1 MRSELGL
8 KRIQNFIM
16 SDTEELH
23 VGDFNP
29 STYEHVLP
37 EGAHD
42 FNDYDSEYE
51 EQHPELG
58 FTDEQVEAEVAKL
71 DPEDKKFYE
80 EYREFL
86 DTYYRQHGKII
97 EMPDLIKMIMTGRYP
112 EIPST
117 TRKEQDELR
126 EKLMIETR
134 KREMSQ
140 QAGLE
145 EEPPRK
151 IRRIVPER
159 IGKIID
165 VTGDDD
171 PDAPMIIKITPGVDP
186 YAQLDLEEEE
196 LEYKVGDETASEI
209 HPDDDDADDLSCIT
223 IDSLKH
229 IDNDEV
235 KEIWKGMAKIKQ
247 QEGEYYEKLAGM
259 VDEMTPEVI
268 YQTVKTTPRPATAL
282 PQCAEDLLTEL
293 GNEELFRRILA
304 VGYMSYQ
311 AFEKNRKKR
320 LGETYKP
327 NTIREVAA
335 RFNISTSRLMDLRR
349 GAAINRED
357 TQRAKMLKAEKKEE
371 DRGQNSYRIPCNF
384 TRRTSHSTTIHLQGV
399 KETPNKNK
407 ILGPFRDHQ
416 IFPK

>member
-1 MRSELGL
+1 
-8 KRIQNFIM
+8 M

-42 FNDYDSEYE
+42 FHDYDSEYE

-71 DPEDKKFYE
+71 DPDDKKFYE

-86 DTYYRQHGKII
+86 DTYYCQHGKII
-97 EMPDLIKMIMTGRYP
+97 EMPDLIKLIMMGRYP

-117 TRKEQDELR
+117 TRKEQDELQ

-134 KREMSQ
+134 KCEMSQ

-151 IRRIVPER
+151 IRRIVPEMV
-159 IGKIID
+159 GKIID
-165 VTGDDD
+165 VTGEDD
-171 PDAPMIIKITPGVDP
+171 PDAPTIIKITPGVNP
-186 YAQLDLEEEE
+186 YSQLDMEEEE
-196 LEYKVGDETASEI
+196 LEYKVGDETASKI

-223 IDSLKH
+223 INSLKH
-229 IDNDEV
+229 VDNEKV
-235 KEIWKGMAKIKQ
+235 KNIWQGMAKLKR
-247 QEGEYYEKLAGM
+247 QEGDYYSELADM
-259 VDEMTPEVI
+259 VDEMSPETI
-268 YQTVKTTPRPATAL
+268 YQSVQVTPRPATAL

-293 GNEELFRRILA
+293 GSEELFRRILA

-320 LGETYKP
+320 LGESYKP

-335 RFNISTSRLMDLRR
+335 RFNISTSRLMDLHR

-371 DRGQNSYRIPCNF
+371 TEGKTPTGSRA
-384 TRRTSHSTTIHLQGV
+384 TSPEEQATPQPSTS
-399 KETPNKNK
+399 KE
-407 ILGPFRDHQ
+407 
-416 IFPK
+416 

>member
-1 MRSELGL
+1 M
-8 KRIQNFIM
+8 M

-42 FNDYDSEYE
+42 FDDYDSEYE
-51 EQHPELG
+51 EKHPELG

-71 DPEDKKFYE
+71 NPEDKKFYE
-80 EYREFL
+80 EYRGFL
-86 DTYYRQHGKII
+86 DAYYHQHGKII
-97 EMPDLIKMIMTGRYP
+97 EMPDLIKLIMTGRYP

-117 TRKEQDELR
+117 TRKEQEELQ

-171 PDAPMIIKITPGVDP
+171 PDAPVIIKITPGVDP

-196 LEYKVGDETASEI
+196 LEYKVGDKTASEI
-209 HPDDDDADDLSCIT
+209 HPDDADADNLSCIT

-229 IDNDEV
+229 IDNDKV
-235 KEIWKGMAKIKQ
+235 KEIWAGMAKLKH
-247 QEGEYYEKLAGM
+247 QEGEYYEQLAGM
-259 VDEMTPEVI
+259 VDGMTPEVI
-268 YQTVKTTPRPATAL
+268 YQSVQATPRPSTNV
-282 PQCAEDLLTEL
+282 PTCADELLEEL
-293 GNEELFRRILA
+293 GSAELFKRVLA
-304 VGYMSYQ
+304 IGYMDWQ
-311 AFEKNRKKR
+311 GFEKNRRKR
-320 LGETYKP
+320 LGEKYKP
-327 NTIREVAA
+327 NTIREVATK
-335 RFNISTSRLMDLRR
+335 FGISTSRLMDLRW

-357 TQRAKMLKAEKKEE
+357 PQRSKMLKAEKKEE
-371 DRGQNSYRIPCNF
+371 TEGKTPTGSRA
-384 TRRTSHSTTIHLQGV
+384 TSPEEPATPQPSTS
-399 KETPNKNK
+399 KE
-407 ILGPFRDHQ
+407 
-416 IFPK
+416 

>member
-1 MRSELGL
+1 
-8 KRIQNFIM
+8 M

-23 VGDFNP
+23 IGDFNP

-42 FNDYDSEYE
+42 FDDYDSEYE
-51 EQHPELG
+51 EKHPELG

-80 EYREFL
+80 EYHGFL

-97 EMPDLIKMIMTGRYP
+97 EMPDLIKLIMTGRYP

-117 TRKEQDELR
+117 TRKEQDKLR
-126 EKLMIETR
+126 DKLLIETR

-151 IRRIVPER
+151 IRRIVSER

-209 HPDDDDADDLSCIT
+209 HPDNDDADNLSCIT

-229 IDNDEV
+229 IDNEKV
-235 KEIWKGMAKIKQ
+235 KNIWQGMAKLKR
-247 QEGEYYEKLAGM
+247 QEGDYYEQLAGM
-259 VDEMTPEVI
+259 VDEMTLEVV
-268 YQTVKTTPRPATAL
+268 YQSVQATP
-282 PQCAEDLLTEL
+282 
-293 GNEELFRRILA
+293 
-304 VGYMSYQ
+304 
-311 AFEKNRKKR
+311 
-320 LGETYKP
+320 
-327 NTIREVAA
+327 
-335 RFNISTSRLMDLRR
+335 
-349 GAAINRED
+349 
-357 TQRAKMLKAEKKEE
+357 
-371 DRGQNSYRIPCNF
+371 
-384 TRRTSHSTTIHLQGV
+384 
-399 KETPNKNK
+399 
-407 ILGPFRDHQ
+407 
-416 IFPK
+416 

>member
-1 MRSELGL
+1 
-8 KRIQNFIM
+8 
-16 SDTEELH
+16 
-23 VGDFNP
+23 
-29 STYEHVLP
+29 
-37 EGAHD
+37 
-42 FNDYDSEYE
+42 
-51 EQHPELG
+51 
-58 FTDEQVEAEVAKL
+58 
-71 DPEDKKFYE
+71 
-80 EYREFL
+80 
-86 DTYYRQHGKII
+86 
-97 EMPDLIKMIMTGRYP
+97 
-112 EIPST
+112 
-117 TRKEQDELR
+117 
-126 EKLMIETR
+126 
-134 KREMSQ
+134 MSQ

-171 PDAPMIIKITPGVDP
+171 LDAPMIIKITPGVDP

-196 LEYKVGDETASEI
+196 LEYKVGDETASDI
-209 HPDDDDADDLSCIT
+209 HPDDVSADDLSCIT
-223 IDSLKH
+223 IDSLKY
-229 IDNDEV
+229 IDNDKV
-235 KEIWKGMAKIKQ
+235 KNIWQGMAKLKR
-247 QEGEYYEKLAGM
+247 QEGDYYSELAEM
-259 VDEMTPEVI
+259 VDEMSPKTI
-268 YQTVKTTPRPATAL
+268 YQSVQATPRPSTAL

-293 GNEELFRRILA
+293 GSEELFRRILA

-371 DRGQNSYRIPCNF
+371 AEGKTPTESREASPEEQATPQPS
-384 TRRTSHSTTIHLQGV
+384 TS
-399 KETPNKNK
+399 KE
-407 ILGPFRDHQ
+407 
-416 IFPK
+416 

>member
-1 MRSELGL
+1 
-8 KRIQNFIM
+8 
-16 SDTEELH
+16 
-23 VGDFNP
+23 
-29 STYEHVLP
+29 
-37 EGAHD
+37 
-42 FNDYDSEYE
+42 
-51 EQHPELG
+51 
-58 FTDEQVEAEVAKL
+58 
-71 DPEDKKFYE
+71 
-80 EYREFL
+80 
-86 DTYYRQHGKII
+86 
-97 EMPDLIKMIMTGRYP
+97 MTGRYP

-171 PDAPMIIKITPGVDP
+171 PDAWMIIKIMPGVDP

-223 IDSLKH
+223 IDSLKN
-229 IDNDEV
+229 IDNDKV
-235 KEIWKGMAKIKQ
+235 KNIWQGMAKLKR
-247 QEGEYYEKLAGM
+247 QEGDYYSELADM
-259 VDEMTPEVI
+259 VDEMSPETI
-268 YQTVKTTPRPATAL
+268 YQSVQATPRPSTAL

-293 GNEELFRRILA
+293 GSEELFRRILA

-311 AFEKNRKKR
+311 AFEKNRRKR

-327 NTIREVAA
+327 NTIREVAT

-371 DRGQNSYRIPCNF
+371 AEGKTPTGSRA
-384 TRRTSHSTTIHLQGV
+384 TSPEEQSTPQPSTS
-399 KETPNKNK
+399 KE
-407 ILGPFRDHQ
+407 
-416 IFPK
+416 

>member
-1 MRSELGL
+1 M
-8 KRIQNFIM
+8 M
-16 SDTEELH
+16 SDTGELH

-42 FNDYDSEYE
+42 FDDYDSEYE
-51 EQHPELG
+51 EKHPELG

-80 EYREFL
+80 EYCGFL
-86 DTYYRQHGKII
+86 DAYYRQHGKII
-97 EMPDLIKMIMTGRYP
+97 EMPDLIKLIMMGRYP

-117 TRKEQDELR
+117 TRKEQEELR
-126 EKLMIETR
+126 EKLMVETR

-145 EEPPRK
+145 DEPPRK

-165 VTGDDD
+165 VTGNDD
-171 PDAPMIIKITPGVDP
+171 PDALVIIKITPGVDP

-209 HPDDDDADDLSCIT
+209 HPDDADADDLSCIT

-229 IDNDEV
+229 IDNDKV
-235 KEIWKGMAKIKQ
+235 KEIWAGMAKLKH
-247 QEGEYYEKLAGM
+247 QEGEYYEQLAGM

-268 YQTVKTTPRPATAL
+268 YQSVQATPRPSTNV
-282 PQCAEDLLTEL
+282 PTCADELLEEL
-293 GNEELFRRILA
+293 GSAELFKRVLA
-304 VGYMSYQ
+304 IGYMDWQ
-311 AFEKNRKKR
+311 GFEKNRRKR
-320 LGETYKP
+320 LGEKYKP
-327 NTIREVAA
+327 NTICEVATK
-335 RFNISTSRLMDLRR
+335 FSISTSRLMDLRR

-357 TQRAKMLKAEKKEE
+357 TQRSKMLKAEKKEE
-371 DRGQNSYRIPCNF
+371 TEGKTPTGSRA
-384 TRRTSHSTTIHLQGV
+384 TSPEEPATPQPSTS
-399 KETPNKNK
+399 KE
-407 ILGPFRDHQ
+407 
-416 IFPK
+416 

>member
-1 MRSELGL
+1 
-8 KRIQNFIM
+8 M

-29 STYEHVLP
+29 STYKHVLP

-42 FNDYDSEYE
+42 FDDFDSDYA

-80 EYREFL
+80 EYRDFL

-97 EMPDLIKMIMTGRYP
+97 EMPDLIKLIMTGQYP

-117 TRKEQDELR
+117 TRKEQDELW

-209 HPDDDDADDLSCIT
+209 HPDGDDADDLSCIT

-268 YQTVKTTPRPATAL
+268 YQTVQTTPRPATTL

-293 GNEELFRRILA
+293 GNEELFCRILV

-357 TQRAKMLKAEKKEE
+357 TQRVKMLKAEKKEE
-371 DRGQNSYRIPCNF
+371 AEGKTS
-384 TRRTSHSTTIHLQGV
+384 TRSREASPEEQATPQPSTS
-399 KETPNKNK
+399 KE
-407 ILGPFRDHQ
+407 
-416 IFPK
+416 

>member
-1 MRSELGL
+1 
-8 KRIQNFIM
+8 M
-16 SDTEELH
+16 SDTEELNI
-23 VGDFNP
+23 GDFDP
-29 STYEHVLP
+29 LTYQHVLP

-42 FNDYDSEYE
+42 FDDYDSDYAER
-51 EQHPELG
+51 HPELG
-58 FTDEQVEAEVAKL
+58 FTDEQVKAEVTKL

-97 EMPDLIKMIMTGRYP
+97 EMPDLIKLIMTGRYP

-117 TRKEQDELR
+117 TRKEQDELQER
-126 EKLMIETR
+126 LMIQAR

-165 VTGDDD
+165 VTGDD
-171 PDAPMIIKITPGVDP
+171 PDAPVIIKITPGVDP

-229 IDNDEV
+229 IDNDEI
-235 KEIWKGMAKIKQ
+235 KEIWRGMAKIKQ

-259 VDEMTPEVI
+259 VDKMTPEVI
-268 YQTVKTTPRPATAL
+268 YQTVQATPRPATTL

-335 RFNISTSRLMDLRR
+335 RFNISTSRLMDLHW

-371 DRGQNSYRIPCNF
+371 AEG
-384 TRRTSHSTTIHLQGV
+384 
-399 KETPNKNK
+399 KTPT
-407 ILGPFRDHQ
+407 GS
-416 IFPK
+416 

>member
-1 MRSELGL
+1 
-8 KRIQNFIM
+8 M

-42 FNDYDSEYE
+42 FDDYDSEYE

-71 DPEDKKFYE
+71 EPADRKFYE
-80 EYREFL
+80 EYRDFL
-86 DTYYRQHGKII
+86 DAYYLQHGRII
-97 EMPDLIKMIMTGRYP
+97 EMPDLIKLIMTGRYP

-126 EKLMIETR
+126 DKLLIETR

-151 IRRIVPER
+151 IRRIVPEK

-209 HPDDDDADDLSCIT
+209 HPDDDDVDDLFCIT
-223 IDSLKH
+223 IDSLKN
-229 IDNDEV
+229 IDNEKV
-235 KEIWKGMAKIKQ
+235 KNIWQGMAKLKW
-247 QEGEYYEKLAGM
+247 QEGDYYSELADM
-259 VDEMTPEVI
+259 VDEMSPETI
-268 YQTVKTTPRPATAL
+268 YQSVQVTPRPATAL

-293 GNEELFRRILA
+293 GNEELFRRVLA

-311 AFEKNRKKR
+311 AFEKNCKKR

-371 DRGQNSYRIPCNF
+371 TEGKTPTGSRAVSPEEQATPQPS
-384 TRRTSHSTTIHLQGV
+384 TS
-399 KETPNKNK
+399 KE
-407 ILGPFRDHQ
+407 
-416 IFPK
+416 

>member
-80 EYREFL
+80 EYHDFL
-86 DTYYRQHGKII
+86 DTYYHQHGKII
-97 EMPDLIKMIMTGRYP
+97 EMLDLIKLIMMGRYP

-117 TRKEQDELR
+117 TKKEQDKLR
-126 EKLMIETR
+126 DKLLIETR

-209 HPDDDDADDLSCIT
+209 HPDDDEADDLSCIT
-223 IDSLKH
+223 IDSMKH
-229 IDNDEV
+229 LDNDKV
-235 KEIWKGMAKIKQ
+235 KEIWAGMAKIKH
-247 QEGEYYEKLAGM
+247 QEGEYYEQLAGM
-259 VDEMTPEVI
+259 VNEMTPEVI
-268 YQTVKTTPRPATAL
+268 YQLVQATPRPSTNVPA
-282 PQCAEDLLTEL
+282 CADELLQEL
-293 GNEELFRRILA
+293 GSEELFKRVLTI
-304 VGYMSYQ
+304 GYMDWQ
-311 AFEKNRKKR
+311 GFEKN
-320 LGETYKP
+320 
-327 NTIREVAA
+327 
-335 RFNISTSRLMDLRR
+335 
-349 GAAINRED
+349 
-357 TQRAKMLKAEKKEE
+357 
-371 DRGQNSYRIPCNF
+371 
-384 TRRTSHSTTIHLQGV
+384 
-399 KETPNKNK
+399 
-407 ILGPFRDHQ
+407 
-416 IFPK
+416 

>member
-1 MRSELGL
+1 
-8 KRIQNFIM
+8 M

-42 FNDYDSEYE
+42 FDDYDSDYE
-51 EQHPELG
+51 RQHPELG

-71 DPEDKKFYE
+71 GPEDKKFYE

-97 EMPDLIKMIMTGRYP
+97 EMPDLIKLIMTGRYP

-117 TRKEQDELR
+117 TRKEQDELW

-145 EEPPRK
+145 EEPSRK
-151 IRRIVPER
+151 IRRIVPETV
-159 IGKIID
+159 GKIID
-165 VTGDDD
+165 VTGEDD
-171 PDAPMIIKITPGVDP
+171 PDAPTIIKITPDVNP
-186 YAQLDLEEEE
+186 YSQLDMEEEE

-229 IDNDEV
+229 IDNEKV
-235 KEIWKGMAKIKQ
+235 KNIWQGMAKLKR
-247 QEGEYYEKLAGM
+247 QEGDYYGELADM
-259 VDEMTPEVI
+259 VDEMSPETI
-268 YQTVKTTPRPATAL
+268 YQSVQVTPRPATAL

-293 GNEELFRRILA
+293 GSEELFRRILA

-320 LGETYKP
+320 LGESYKP

-371 DRGQNSYRIPCNF
+371 TEGKTPTGSRA
-384 TRRTSHSTTIHLQGV
+384 TSPEEQATPQPSTS
-399 KETPNKNK
+399 KE
-407 ILGPFRDHQ
+407 
-416 IFPK
+416 